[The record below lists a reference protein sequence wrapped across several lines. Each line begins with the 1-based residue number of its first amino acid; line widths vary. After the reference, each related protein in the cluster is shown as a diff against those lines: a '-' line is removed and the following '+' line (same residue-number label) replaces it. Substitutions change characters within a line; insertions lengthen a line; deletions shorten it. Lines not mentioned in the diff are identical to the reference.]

1 MSGVI
6 TFIIILVALVLFH
19 EFGHFIVAKLFRIR
33 VDEFSIGFPPRIFK
47 KKFGETTYSFGA
59 LLLGGYVKIFGESG
73 EEAEADEKDKHRSF
87 IAKPR
92 WVQASV
98 IGAGVLFNFLLAW
111 VLLSTGY
118 VMGMPQALVDVP
130 QGATVSD
137 QKLIIIDVA
146 PDSPAAG
153 AGLAMGD
160 FINRVSGEG
169 EEVLLPN
176 ATELSDFVNKHQK
189 KGVTIDYTR
198 GAEEKEVSMVPVTGF
213 VEGKAAIGV
222 SLVMTGTVAI
232 HSPRAVVEGWS
243 LTLEYT
249 KLTWDGLVGF
259 FGSLFSGSANFSD
272 IRGPIGIVE
281 VVSDESALGFVYLL
295 IITAIIS
302 INLAIINLIPI
313 PALDGGRLLFIFIE
327 AIVKKPI
334 GATRA
339 VLIAQG
345 VSFALLI
352 LLLLVVS
359 YHDIARIIAG

>member
-19 EFGHFIVAKLFRIR
+19 EFGHFIIAKLFRIR

-47 KKFGETTYSFGA
+47 KKFGETTYSLGA

-73 EEAEADEKDKHRSF
+73 EEVEGNEQDKSRSF
-87 IAKPR
+87 IVKPR
-92 WVQASV
+92 WMQASV

-111 VLLSTGY
+111 ILLSFGY
-118 VMGMPQALVDVP
+118 VMGMPQAIVDVP
-130 QGATVSD
+130 RGAVVSD
-137 QKLIIIDVA
+137 QRLIIIDVA
-146 PDSPAAG
+146 PDSPAAE
-153 AGLAMGD
+153 AGLTAGD
-160 FINRVSGEG
+160 FINKVSHGEAEIVSPDAG
-169 EEVLLPN
+169 
-176 ATELSDFVNKHQK
+176 ELSDFVNVYQK
-189 KGVTIDYTR
+189 DGVTIDYTR
-198 GAEEKEVSMVPVTGF
+198 GAEEKEVSLVPVTGF
-213 VEGKAAIGV
+213 VEGKTAIGV

-232 HSPRAVVEGWS
+232 HSPRAILEGWS

-259 FGSLFSGSANFSD
+259 FGSLFTGSANFSE

-334 GATRA
+334 GQTRA

-352 LLLLVVS
+352 LLLLIVS
-359 YHDIARIIAG
+359 YHDIVRIVGG